1 VTGKEKWHR
10 EGGGRELLQLAVPF
24 ILSSSFLT
32 LQLVIDRAL
41 LTHAS
46 SDAVAAAMPAALLYW
61 TPMAL
66 LQNIANY
73 ATTFVAQYLGAGRPE
88 RVGPSVWQALY
99 FSVLAGLCFLVLVP
113 LAALIMA
120 LGGHSPSIQDL
131 ETRYFS
137 ILCFAALPALIV
149 AAVNGF
155 FAGRGASWMVLL
167 VDAAGM
173 SVNVVM
179 AYGLILGHWG
189 LPAWGIEGAG
199 WATVAGSSTSA
210 VMGLLLFLRRR
221 YRAEFATL
229 AGWRFDPELSHRLMR
244 FGFPNG
250 LLWML
255 DCVAF
260 AVFIF
265 LVGRLGDVELA
276 ASNVA
281 FSIYMLA
288 ILPVFG
294 LSQAISVLVGQRLGQ
309 DRPEVAART
318 VWTGFR
324 LAFGYALVIAA
335 LYVLTPEPFMYF
347 FRSHSDSKAPLVMVL
362 VPTLLC
368 FLAVYSAFDSMT
380 IVFSFALRGAG
391 DTRFVTAV
399 ALVLAWPLMVIPT
412 WATLRYHWGGV
423 FWAWSFASAYVIAL
437 GITFLL
443 RFLSGKWKSMR
454 VIEKAAEPEVEPVAV
469 ISH

>member
-1 VTGKEKWHR
+1 VTGKERWQR

-88 RVGPSVWQALY
+88 RVGPSVWQAFY
-99 FSVLAGLCFLVLVP
+99 FGVLAGLCFLVLVP
-113 LAALIMA
+113 LASSIMA
-120 LGGHSPSIQDL
+120 LGGHSPSVQDL
-131 ETRYFS
+131 EARYFS
-137 ILCFAALPALIV
+137 ILCFAALPALVV
-149 AAVNGF
+149 ASVNSF
-155 FAGRGASWMVLL
+155 FAGRGASWTVLL

-173 SVNVVM
+173 SVNIVL

-210 VMGLLLFLRRR
+210 VLALVLFLRRR
-221 YRAEFATL
+221 YRQEFATL
-229 AGWRFDPELSHRLMR
+229 AGWRFDPELFHRLMR

-281 FSIYMLA
+281 FSIYMVA

-335 LYVLTPEPFMYF
+335 LYVLAPEPFMHF
-347 FRSHSDSKAPLVMVL
+347 FRSHSDSKAPLVMAL
-362 VPTLLC
+362 VPTLLR

-391 DTRFVTAV
+391 DTRFVTVV

-412 WATLRYHWGGV
+412 WATWHYHWGGV
-423 FWAWSFASAYVIAL
+423 FWAWSFASAYVVAL

-454 VIEKAAEPEVEPVAV
+454 VIENTPEPQVEPVAC
-469 ISH
+469 